1 MPLRR
6 RALAQRVAELEKAL
20 QGQAASATRG
30 ATVIDSTGA
39 MAAITPPLA
48 TSPPPTGVAGGYQA
62 LPRTPAMF
70 GGALGPG
77 YPITPAAI
85 DQLRTDGRT
94 DPRITQYD
102 PARNLNLHDR
112 PVPFAVLRR
121 MADQCDLVRRCIE
134 IRKSDITGLKWS
146 FTLSDTTVSQI
157 MQDEG
162 ETNRAVAAKKGR
174 DKYLNQINQ
183 LTEFWQTPDRLNGY
197 EWADW
202 VGGFLEEHFVL
213 DAVAVY
219 PHPTLGGDLHSLEIL
234 DGATIKPLLDHRGA
248 RPSPPAPAY
257 QQILWGFPRGEF
269 QASAEPDDE
278 YAADQLAYIVRN
290 RRTFTPYGMSVVEQ
304 SLPAAAL
311 WLERQQ
317 WLRSEYTDGVT
328 ATAYLTMKEGQGEEW
343 TPDQRRMWEE
353 SINDT
358 VAGNTARRHRLRLLI
373 PGMDVVETGQI
384 DEKYKQEYDEFLI
397 KRVGSNFG
405 VQPTQLGVIPRTGI
419 GGRGQQQGEQ
429 EEAETTS
436 QKPLME
442 WLTDQVNSLSRAY
455 LGAPSAITLRFD
467 GGDSDEDELQQAN
480 TAHVLVSFG
489 GKTLNDFRNDQG
501 LTPFPIPEADEP
513 MVITPTGPVFLTG
526 TLDKQLNPP
535 PPPPSPFGHPG
546 GQEPPPATEGDEPK
560 PPASQQ
566 AEADASK
573 KQAQQA
579 QTDEAKKFLTFVAN
593 RQGKPW
599 RDFTFEH
606 IPAVTAAELN
616 ALGRAGGDSVL
627 VKTLVADLGKAAARP
642 DRPGH
647 QLEAKVAAAY
657 HDRITAALRSLID
670 PRALADEFLRTH
682 TQGKKADPSPSSE
695 WLNGQD
701 IDTAALTA
709 VVTGLRT
716 DSYWLGQHTA
726 ARQLRDAGYEG
737 IDDPTADLDWG
748 KFQPGD
754 PAAAGLLDATGGL
767 EQLLADVG
775 ITVQGV
781 TSTTLAE
788 ISTQLG
794 YALVGGWSGS
804 QLADAIDGILSDP
817 SRAEMIADTELCRA
831 VSTAT
836 LATYLVNGVGQSE
849 WLDTGG
855 ACPICQANAAAGPVT
870 TGQAFPSGDPSPPAH
885 PRCRCALTPVPE
897 SVR

>member
-6 RALAQRVAELEKAL
+6 RAALAQRVAELEKAL
-20 QGQAASATRG
+20 AGQARAADATRG
-30 ATVIDSTGA
+30 ATVVPAS
-39 MAAITPPLA
+39 AAQAAVTPPLA

-62 LPRTPAMF
+62 LPRTPQMF

-85 DQLRTDGRT
+85 DQLRQDGRT

-102 PARNLNLHDR
+102 PARNLNLNDR

-134 IRKSDITGLKWS
+134 IRKSDITGLKWG
-146 FTLSDTTVSQI
+146 FTLSDTAVSQI

-162 ETNRAVAAKKGR
+162 EANRAVAAKKGR
-174 DKYLNQINQ
+174 DKFLNQINT

-197 EWADW
+197 EWAGW
-202 VGGFLEEHFVL
+202 VGAFLEEHFVL

-248 RPSPPAPAY
+248 RPAPPAPAY

-290 RRTFTPYGMSVVEQ
+290 RRTFTPYGLSVVEQ

-317 WLRSEYTDGVT
+317 WLRTEYTDGVL
-328 ATAYLTMKEGQGEEW
+328 ATAYLTMHEGGEQW

-353 SINDT
+353 AVNDEM
-358 VAGNTARRHRLRLLI
+358 AGNTRRRHRLKMLI
-373 PGMDVVETGQI
+373 PGMEVVETGQI

-429 EEAETTS
+429 QEAETTS

-442 WLTDQVNSLSRAY
+442 WIVDTINSISRAY
-455 LGAPSAITLRFD
+455 LGAPSEITLRFD
-467 GGDSDEDELQQAN
+467 GGDSDEDELAQAN

-501 LTPFPIPEADEP
+501 LPPFPIPEADEP

-535 PPPPSPFGHPG
+535 PPPPNPFGQHPG
-546 GQEPPPATEGDEPK
+546 GPPESGDGK
-560 PPASQQ
+560 PPIPPGQQ
-566 AEADASK
+566 AEADDSK
-573 KQAQQA
+573 QQAQQA
-579 QTDEAKKFLTFVAN
+579 QVDEAKKFLTFAAN
-593 RQGKPW
+593 KAGGQW
-599 RDFTFEH
+599 RDFVFKH
-606 IPAVTAAELN
+606 HPAGQAALLN
-616 ALGRAGGDSVL
+616 AAGRAGDHRAIKVL
-627 VKTLVADLGKAAARP
+627 LADLGKAAARR

-647 QLEAKVAAAY
+647 RLEAKVTGAY
-657 HDRITAALRSLID
+657 HDKITAALRALVD
-670 PRALADEFLRTH
+670 PHALAAEFLRTH
-682 TQGKKADPSPSSE
+682 TTTKKAQPSPSSE

-701 IDTAALTA
+701 VDTTALAAAL
-709 VVTGLRT
+709 TGLRT
-716 DSYWLGQHTA
+716 DSWWLGRHLATGQIA
-726 ARQLRDAGYEG
+726 EIGGDA
-737 IDDPTADLDWG
+737 DDPTASLDWG
-748 KFQPGD
+748 AFKPGD
-754 PAAAGLLDATGGL
+754 PLAAGLLDASGGL
-767 EQLLADVG
+767 EQVLADVG
-775 ITVQGV
+775 VTVTGI

-794 YALVGGWSGS
+794 NALTGGWSVD
-804 QLADAIDGILSDP
+804 QLGQAIDGVLGDP
-817 SRAEMIADTELCRA
+817 ARAVMIADTELCRS
-831 VSTAT
+831 VSAAT
-836 LATYLVNGVGQSE
+836 LTTYLANGIGKSE

-855 ACPICQANAAAGPVT
+855 ACPICAANAAAGPVT
-870 TGQAFPSGDPSPPAH
+870 TGQSFPSGDPSPPAH
-885 PRCRCALTPVPE
+885 PYCRCALTPVPE
-897 SVR
+897 STR